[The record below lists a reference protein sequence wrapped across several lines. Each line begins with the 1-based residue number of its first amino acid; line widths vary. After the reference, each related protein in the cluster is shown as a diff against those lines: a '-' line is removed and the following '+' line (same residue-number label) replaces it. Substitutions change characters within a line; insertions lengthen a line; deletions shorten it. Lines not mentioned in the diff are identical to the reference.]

1 MVRVRLRV
9 KVMIRLRIR
18 IRVPVID
25 YTPSIIC
32 SRAPF
37 WNSSAAVRVERIR
50 GVVFFAMIRY
60 IN

>member
-32 SRAPF
+32 SRTPF

-50 GVVFFAMIRY
+50 GVVFLR
-60 IN
+60 